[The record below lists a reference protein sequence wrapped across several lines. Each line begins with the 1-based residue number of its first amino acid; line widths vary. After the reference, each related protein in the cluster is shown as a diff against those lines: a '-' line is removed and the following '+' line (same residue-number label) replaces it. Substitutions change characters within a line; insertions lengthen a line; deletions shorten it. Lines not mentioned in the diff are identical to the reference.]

1 MTGVVDA
8 RERAQ
13 REEAILTKCNEV
25 ICLAKSLYNVDLSE
39 MPILFDLRGSV
50 AGMAS
55 CQRSWSGVMLKTQVR
70 FNRVM
75 IAGDG
80 YEHIVND
87 TLPHEIAHTVC
98 FMRPELGRNHDQG
111 WRRVCIALGG
121 SGKRCHDEEVVF
133 ARGDTYEYIATS
145 GTKVRFSAQRHRKI
159 QNGGVFTLRRCK
171 GRITREC
178 SYSKVGVSGIPVA
191 AKPVAAKVPAP
202 VSAPVAAA
210 VTTPVVPVAPAERVA
225 VKVTGSEPRTFRVR
239 VWLREQYA
247 LGKSQEDCAEICG
260 AVFGMSRAQG
270 RSYVLTQWVRAMS
283 SWD

>member
-1 MTGVVDA
+1 MTVLVDA

-13 REEAILTKCNEV
+13 REAAILTKCNEV
-25 ICLAKSLYNVDLSE
+25 IALAQKLYNVDLSK
-39 MPILFDLRGSV
+39 MPILFDLKGRA

-55 CQRSWSGVMLKTQVR
+55 AQRSWAGVALNVQVR

-87 TLPHEIAHTVC
+87 TVPHEIAHIVC

-121 SGKRCHDEEVVF
+121 DGSRCHNEEVVF

-202 VSAPVAAA
+202 VSAPVTSA
-210 VTTPVVPVAPAERVA
+210 VTTPVVPVAPTERAA
-225 VKVTGSEPRTFRVR
+225 VKVAGNEPRTFRVR
-239 VWLREQYA
+239 VWLREQHA
-247 LGKSQEDCAEICG
+247 LGKSREYCAEMCG

-283 SWD
+283 SQD